1 MCSLKSS
8 GDETKETAMRNW
20 MMMLPLAALL
30 LTLAACAGEDGG
42 GGGGGSDDGS
52 VTFAL
57 TDAPS
62 DELSV
67 FQVEVTGLQIFNTA
81 GAPTQVFPQ
90 TAGQTTVVNLLRLR
104 GIHHL
109 LGNMQLK
116 PGDYDRIELSF
127 INAVAVDNGA
137 NKLTIN
143 PATSGTVTIQLQPAL
158 RVGQSNLLFEID
170 FDVNNSVGNLVTGP
184 GGSLTLNPLI
194 IARVDDTP
202 TGGQHIE
209 DFKGVVQA
217 VRPMEMVVTLGAG
230 TVRVILTANT
240 IVEANGTFTSAGS
253 AGFDLTTIV
262 QSGNIVEVDGLFNA
276 AQNSVTATKIEL
288 EDGLS
293 GFNGPEAQGLVL
305 SLGTGSFDMLVTES
319 RDSGFVPGTTQ
330 TITYTGSTFF
340 KWDDPDAVAASS
352 NLRLGM
358 EVRTTGSTG
367 TPAAAQ
373 GVKLRETELRG
384 TITAVNAGALQ
395 ATMDVA
401 RIEGVSVS
409 TFAGFSNPV
418 TLQFF
423 GTMPVSISANSFAE
437 VEGHFDRTTN
447 GFFDVTDGDAHG
459 EDNHTHS
466 LEGNGFSI
474 VSTNP
479 LVLSISGQLES
490 ATGVVSIT
498 GTVVLAGN
506 VVIIEQNDNA
516 DTKVQVTAAA
526 LEAGI
531 NSGKYVEL
539 KAEGPYNA
547 QTNTLTATKIVA
559 EMN

>member
-1 MCSLKSS
+1 
-8 GDETKETAMRNW
+8 
-20 MMMLPLAALL
+20 
-30 LTLAACAGEDGG
+30 
-42 GGGGGSDDGS
+42 
-52 VTFAL
+52 
-57 TDAPS
+57 
-62 DELSV
+62 
-67 FQVEVTGLQIFNTA
+67 
-81 GAPTQVFPQ
+81 
-90 TAGQTTVVNLLRLR
+90 
-104 GIHHL
+104 
-109 LGNMQLK
+109 
-116 PGDYDRIELSF
+116 
-127 INAVAVDNGA
+127 
-137 NKLTIN
+137 
-143 PATSGTVTIQLQPAL
+143 
-158 RVGQSNLLFEID
+158 
-170 FDVNNSVGNLVTGP
+170 
-184 GGSLTLNPLI
+184 
-194 IARVDDTP
+194 
-202 TGGQHIE
+202 
-209 DFKGVVQA
+209 
-217 VRPMEMVVTLGAG
+217 MVVTLGAG